1 MKPTMVRNGI
11 IAALLLVFLSACAPT
26 SPELVKL
33 PPPTPTPAPTPKPYL
48 GPEKVTA
55 SQAFDQEI
63 QLTPKVDILFV
74 MDTSESMKKHIER
87 LHSNVDQF
95 VSAFRR
101 RHDIDFHIGIVTV
114 WDDEER
120 FTSRAT
126 WPLGQL
132 RPLKDLK
139 RPSFSF
145 PGYQYVKRV
154 GNWASVLAGTL
165 KVDYHPRYIRD
176 KKGRILGDGGGPEV
190 ENLFSPV
197 LEAVTG
203 YKKNEN
209 KEPVLDADG
218 KPLPLNGDFIRPDAH
233 LAVIFVTDA
242 DDTSAIH
249 PKTLEERLS
258 RLKGNKA
265 DQVSGYGVLAL
276 DCGANVDPGLKEKD
290 PNTGKVVVRQP
301 VKILEFIER
310 TQGMAMNLCE
320 KSGYGR
326 KLAEIGDVIEAKTTR
341 LVSIQ
346 LDLPPQPST
355 LVVTYNGIPLSYGEN
370 GAWSYNAETNEV
382 QIRANHPD
390 IAGSPGGQI
399 NVKYMAVDME
409 LMKEGKYRQE

>member
-1 MKPTMVRNGI
+1 MKAMKPKNVLMGALV
-11 IAALLLVFLSACAPT
+11 AALLSACAPPT

-33 PPPTPTPAPTPKPYL
+33 PPPPAPTPKPYM

-55 SQAFDQEI
+55 VKEFDQEI
-63 QLTPKVDILFV
+63 QLAPKVDILFV
-74 MDTSESMKKHIER
+74 MDTSESMKPHIER
-87 LHSNVDQF
+87 LHANVDQF
-95 VSAFRR
+95 ISAFRR
-101 RHDIDFHIGIVTV
+101 RHDIDFHIGVVTV

-126 WPLGQL
+126 WPLGKL

-139 RPSFSF
+139 RPSYEF
-145 PGYQYVKRV
+145 PGYQYVSRV
-154 GNWASVLAGTL
+154 GDWARVLAGTL

-176 KKGRILGDGGGPEV
+176 KNGRILGDGGGPEV

-203 YKKNEN
+203 YQKNEN
-209 KEPVLDADG
+209 KEPILGADG

-242 DDTSAIH
+242 DDTSDIH
-249 PKTLEERLS
+249 PRTLEERLS
-258 RLKGNKA
+258 WVKGNKPE
-265 DQVSGYGVLAL
+265 QVSGYGVLAL
-276 DCGANVDPGLKEKD
+276 NCGTNVDPGLKEKD
-290 PNTGKVVVRQP
+290 PATGKMIVRQP

-326 KLAEIGDVIEAKTTR
+326 KLAEIGDLIEGKTTR
-341 LVSIQ
+341 LVTIP
-346 LDLPPQPST
+346 LDLPPQPSS
-355 LVVTYNGIPLSYGEN
+355 LVVTYNGTPLSYGEG

-382 QIRANHPD
+382 QIRANHPEV
-390 IAGSPGGQI
+390 ARSPGGQI

-409 LMKEGKYRQE
+409 LLKEGKVRQAD